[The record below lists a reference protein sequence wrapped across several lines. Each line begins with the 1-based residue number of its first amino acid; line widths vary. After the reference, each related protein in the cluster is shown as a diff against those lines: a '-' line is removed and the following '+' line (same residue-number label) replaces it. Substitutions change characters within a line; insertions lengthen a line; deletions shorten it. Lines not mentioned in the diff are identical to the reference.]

1 MCQASDASAMAQ
13 SARGSGLSMDRRS
26 FSAALGLA
34 VPAGLLSM
42 PSPAEAKKQE
52 AAADGYWALHS
63 GPFTPKE
70 LEGFTTTDNG
80 LQYKI
85 IQAGTGVKPVANSKV
100 YPPPAHLSDMLWNL
114 LGPYA
119 DHGPLAKGQGPLC
132 RVSARRRQEVRRKLR
147 QGQGVWLQGGLNF
160 FSCTNP
166 DAHSLGV
173 SRLDRKALRT
183 CSLFAPLPPKTCP
196 GSILIS
202 YLFTQ
207 VGAGQVIK
215 AWDQAFL
222 DMKVGEKRII
232 IAPPELA

>member
-52 AAADGYWALHS
+52 APADGYWAVHS

-132 RVSARRRQEVRRKLR
+132 RVSPSRRQEVRCKLR
-147 QGQGVWLQGGLNF
+147 QGQGVWLQGGLDSIGKPSEPARYSPLSHPRLALVR
-160 FSCTNP
+160 FSCRP
-166 DAHSLGV
+166 CSHRWGQARS
-173 SRLDRKALRT
+173 SRRGTRHFST
-183 CSLFAPLPPKTCP
+183 
-196 GSILIS
+196 
-202 YLFTQ
+202 
-207 VGAGQVIK
+207 
-215 AWDQAFL
+215 
-222 DMKVGEKRII
+222 
-232 IAPPELA
+232 